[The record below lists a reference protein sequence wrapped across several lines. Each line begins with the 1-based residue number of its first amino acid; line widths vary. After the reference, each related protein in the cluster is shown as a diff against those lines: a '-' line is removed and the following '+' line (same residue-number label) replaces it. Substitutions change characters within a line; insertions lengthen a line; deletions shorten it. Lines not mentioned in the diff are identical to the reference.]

1 MIASP
6 AQPTNR
12 SLTSLQNAFLTILP
26 RIESHGRIFFRHIPC
41 PVQKQ
46 EAVAEM
52 TALAWKW
59 FIRLAARG
67 KDAVQFPA
75 ALASLAARAVK
86 SGRRLD
92 GLEPAADA
100 LSSRAQLRHSFKVCQ
115 LSDNRRLFEEALCEN
130 TVSPVPEQVSFRVD
144 FPAWHGTRC
153 ERDQQVI
160 DDLMIGERAQE
171 VGRRHGLTPGRVS
184 QLRQEYYD
192 DWQSFCGEEVKAVAS
207 PSAEE
212 KWSERRVR
220 K

>member
-6 AQPTNR
+6 AQPANR
-12 SLTSLQNAFLTILP
+12 SLTSLQSAFLTILP

-59 FIRLAARG
+59 FVCLAARG

-92 GLEPAADA
+92 GLEPAGDA
-100 LSSRAQLRHSFKVCQ
+100 LSSRAQHRHGFRVCQ
-115 LSDNRRLFEEALCEN
+115 LSDNRRLFEEGLI
-130 TVSPVPEQVSFRVD
+130 
-144 FPAWHGTRC
+144 PAMLAHY
-153 ERDQQVI
+153 
-160 DDLMIGERAQE
+160 
-171 VGRRHGLTPGRVS
+171 LTPCHFWEAIQCRRQPITEVDIVS
-184 QLRQEYYD
+184 YMIPPEA
-192 DWQSFCGEEVKAVAS
+192 WQTGSLSRGGPIAS
-207 PSAEE
+207 PFGYTCSKPAL
-212 KWSERRVR
+212 
-220 K
+220 